1 MPAKGSKARK
11 AKRSYAGKIGP
22 AWRHLVAMRLVGFL
36 AFTALLALSTAVD
49 AQLPSTIDPTRFD
62 RADRRSRA
70 LLWSIRCAQSVSMA
84 RARQEFGPLDSLGR
98 IGQCVRVEG
107 RSVGVFLDADT
118 PFVSVKRFSAVDLGT
133 HARRTAP
140 VDTAAVLAVVRAE
153 MAAYARGAAA
163 FETEKRP
170 YAPVAFRFDGDSI
183 EVWLIPASLVMGP
196 PFTVG
201 GERGY
206 LFSPDGRT
214 LVRETD
220 ASRDYRPFVLPD
232 TGAVRITSRGTSV
245 PSLSEL
251 VLANGLNG
259 AGRNVSI
266 EWGGV
271 TSALVGRG
279 EQAAWMHLT
288 PKP

>member
-1 MPAKGSKARK
+1 MRIV
-11 AKRSYAGKIGP
+11 IG
-22 AWRHLVAMRLVGFL
+22 V
-36 AFTALLALSTAVD
+36 LALAALFPTVARTQTAAAVD
-49 AQLPSTIDPTRFD
+49 GARFD

-70 LLWSIRCAQSVSMA
+70 LLSNIRCAQGVSMA
-84 RARQEFGPLDSLGR
+84 RARGEFGPIDSLGH
-98 IGQCVRVEG
+98 IGQCVAIDG
-107 RSVGVFLDADT
+107 RYVGVFFDADS
-118 PFVSVKRFSAVDLGT
+118 PYVAVKRFSAVDLGT
-133 HARRTAP
+133 HMRRTAP
-140 VDTAAVLAVVRAE
+140 LDTSRVLAVVRAE
-153 MAAYARGAAA
+153 QAAYRHGANTP
-163 FETEKRP
+163 FEKEKRP
-170 YAPVAFRFDGDSI
+170 FAPVAFHFDGDSI

-220 ASRDYRPFVLPD
+220 AFGDYRPITIPD
-232 TGAVRITSRGTSV
+232 TGTVNIASRGTAI

-259 AGRNVSI
+259 AGRNVAI
-266 EWGGV
+266 QWAGI
-271 TSALVGRG
+271 TSALAGHG
-279 EQAAWMHLT
+279 ERAVWMHLA